1 MNEEDMRMFWSNSVI
16 GMKGKLRNM
25 FQIHFYF
32 AWRDRGRPTES
43 LSHVR
48 CQRPTFETRS
58 SSVYFTYFTTKIM
71 YSVMKTLSTQ
81 RTKFE

>member
-43 LSHVR
+43 L
-48 CQRPTFETRS
+48 
-58 SSVYFTYFTTKIM
+58 
-71 YSVMKTLSTQ
+71 
-81 RTKFE
+81 